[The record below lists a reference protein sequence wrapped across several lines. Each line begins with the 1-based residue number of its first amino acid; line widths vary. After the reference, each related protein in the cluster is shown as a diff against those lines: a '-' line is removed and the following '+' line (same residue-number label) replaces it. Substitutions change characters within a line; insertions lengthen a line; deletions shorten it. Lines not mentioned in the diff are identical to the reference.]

1 MLNYTDIERVV
12 DEVVRSMRQPD
23 APVTPAVWAGLP
35 PIQYGGA
42 CKARTAAENTA
53 RRQESAQFR
62 AQHGLPP
69 DEAGFGAAAGRSHQS
84 WGVSL

>member
-35 PIQYGGA
+35 PIQYRGG
-42 CKARTAAENTA
+42 KHR
-53 RRQESAQFR
+53 
-62 AQHGLPP
+62 
-69 DEAGFGAAAGRSHQS
+69 AAAGKRTIPRTARPAA
-84 WGVSL
+84 G